1 MVLNSF
7 LKTKNFIQSLHPGLL
22 FEEVLAIIEIIP
34 KSCCSHQPFFTSS
47 GRERGSFILIS
58 LVLFFG
64 CVVCGL
70 LVPRPGIEPMTPAME
85 AWSLTIGPPGK
96 SPESGSFRALS
107 DRKPLV
113 LSATARTNLGVA
125 LCPSLTSQLL
135 QPCHLLPGM
144 ALPQSGQGR
153 RHISRLLITSCRV
166 HDCLRCCW
174 PQVPCACRKSGAHVI
189 PSPLASPNLCSLPCV
204 CTSRAGKRQPWAF
217 TFLILFH
224 PHINVMKLS
233 ITVPVFVDKELDIL
247 EAEGSLPAVSV
258 EAWGMAGD
266 FHTGLPSL

>member
-1 MVLNSF
+1 MPPACPELCH
-7 LKTKNFIQSLHPGLL
+7 HPLLYLSPGGKEQDAASRALSVTWKAVVPVDPTGLRSGSGT
-22 FEEVLAIIEIIP
+22 LA
-34 KSCCSHQPFFTSS
+34 T
-47 GRERGSFILIS
+47 
-58 LVLFFG
+58 V
-64 CVVCGL
+64 
-70 LVPRPGIEPMTPAME
+70 TPAME

-153 RHISRLLITSCRV
+153 WHISRLLITSCRV

-174 PQVPCACRKSGAHVI
+174 PQVPY
-189 PSPLASPNLCSLPCV
+189 L
-204 CTSRAGKRQPWAF
+204 
-217 TFLILFH
+217 
-224 PHINVMKLS
+224 
-233 ITVPVFVDKELDIL
+233 
-247 EAEGSLPAVSV
+247 
-258 EAWGMAGD
+258 
-266 FHTGLPSL
+266 